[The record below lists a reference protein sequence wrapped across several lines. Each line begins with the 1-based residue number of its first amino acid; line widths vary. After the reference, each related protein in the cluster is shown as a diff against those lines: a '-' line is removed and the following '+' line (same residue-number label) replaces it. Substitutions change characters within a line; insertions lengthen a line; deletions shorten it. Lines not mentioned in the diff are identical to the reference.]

1 MSNAN
6 PNGSS
11 RKLGTAAT
19 VGPVLIVGTGLLG
32 TSLGLALSRLGVP
45 VLLSDT
51 SPTARALARD
61 MGAGQ
66 IYEAGTD
73 VSNQSEQTPRL
84 VVVCAPPDVAAA
96 CVEQALLDFPDAF
109 VTDAAS
115 VKARILTE
123 LQNSARLTDADLARY
138 VGSHPM
144 AGREKAGAGAADADL
159 FIGRPWVLAAH
170 ETTDDRALV
179 AFRSL
184 AVDVGALPVEL
195 AAAEHDQA
203 VALVSHVPQ
212 LMSSLLAAQLAE
224 ASPQALS
231 LAGQGLRDTT
241 RIAASDP
248 ALWTAIIAGNRHEV
262 AGLLKNVSAGLDNL
276 IAALETQGDQA
287 LSPGVVGAVN
297 AVMTAGNNGR
307 ARIPGK
313 HGQGP
318 RRYQVVSVLVPDEPG
333 QLGRLFNDVG
343 AIGVNIED
351 FNMEHSAGQPV
362 GQAHLSVL
370 PVQASPLAEALSARG
385 WRIVS
390 A

>member
-1 MSNAN
+1 MS
-6 PNGSS
+6 GSTS
-11 RKLGTAAT
+11 NRVALKLGAAAT
-19 VGPVLIVGTGLLG
+19 AGPVLIVGTGLLG

-66 IYEAGTD
+66 IYEASAMSTAK
-73 VSNQSEQTPRL
+73 PAL
-84 VVVCAPPDVAAA
+84 VVVCAPPDVAAD
-96 CVEQALLDFPDAF
+96 CVAEALVNFPEAF
-109 VTDAAS
+109 VTDVAS
-115 VKARILTE
+115 VKARILGE
-123 LQNSARLTDADLARY
+123 LLENPTLSDSDLVRY

-170 ETTDDRALV
+170 ETSDDRALL

-184 AVDVGALPVEL
+184 AVDVGALPIEL
-195 AAAEHDQA
+195 PAAEHDRA

-212 LMSSLLAAQLAE
+212 LVSSLLAGQLAD
-224 ASPQALS
+224 ASPEALS

-262 AGLLKNVSAGLDNL
+262 ASLLEQVRKDLEVL
-276 IAALETQGDQA
+276 ITALQTDGDQA

-370 PVQASPLAEALSARG
+370 PVQASPLAEALADRG

-390 A
+390 S